1 LLRGHRVLLDADL
14 AALYGVTECDRFPE
28 ASKALLPLSDPFLP
42 VARGSYQ
49 AGNFTEQVK
58 AAGVKPHTS

>member
-1 LLRGHRVLLDADL
+1 VLLDADL

-49 AGNFTEQVK
+49 AG
-58 AAGVKPHTS
+58 AGVKPHTS